1 MEVRQEHQKKEDI
14 GLNEFLKFDIV
25 KEEEL
30 LCKKRSDSDWR
41 FTGSYIMYAGEVA
54 FKSKYYPQ

>member
-1 MEVRQEHQKKEDI
+1 MEVRKEHQKKEDI

-30 LCKKRSDSDWR
+30 LCKKK
-41 FTGSYIMYAGEVA
+41 V
-54 FKSKYYPQ
+54 